1 MSTADMLLL
10 AVHASATAAMVGL
23 IWFVQIVHYPL
34 FAAVGE
40 NSFVDYEALHTVRTG
55 WVVGPLMGV
64 ESLSAVVIA
73 VGLTD
78 EVGVALAVVGLV
90 LLVGIHAS
98 TILLQVP
105 AHRRLSTGFD
115 ASVHRR
121 LVRTNWI
128 RTVGWSLRGLV
139 AVAMLVVAV

>member
-1 MSTADMLLL
+1 MILRVAALLI
-10 AVHASATAAMVGL
+10 S
-23 IWFVQIVHYPL
+23 
-34 FAAVGE
+34 
-40 NSFVDYEALHTVRTG
+40 R
-55 WVVGPLMGV
+55 
-64 ESLSAVVIA
+64 
-73 VGLTD
+73 
-78 EVGVALAVVGLV
+78 AVVGLV

-115 ASVHRR
+115 AGVHRR
-121 LVRTNWI
+121 LVRTNWV